1 MLPFNLALLVFR
13 STLGMGAAELTLP
26 SHYWDGM
33 VFQADQDQT
42 MIWGFTTDETLMIK
56 ARTNGFIWEVI
67 YDEVRNNGDVCHGMC
82 HYHRTGRQPPFLGQC
97 CFGGSVVLLWTV
109 HAEHI

>member
-67 YDEVRNNGDVCHGMC
+67 YDEVRNNGDVCQSN
-82 HYHRTGRQPPFLGQC
+82 RKAASF
-97 CFGGSVVLLWTV
+97 SWTMLFWGICGFALDSPCRAYLMP
-109 HAEHI
+109 H